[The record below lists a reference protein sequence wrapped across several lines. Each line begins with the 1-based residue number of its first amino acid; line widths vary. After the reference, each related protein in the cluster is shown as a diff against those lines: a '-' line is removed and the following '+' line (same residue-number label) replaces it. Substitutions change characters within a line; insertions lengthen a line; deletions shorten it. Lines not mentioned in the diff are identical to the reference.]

1 MDSNNVPALSVSD
14 LTSLIKQTFSENF
27 PYLNIMGEVSNFRP
41 SSTGHWYFSLKDE
54 RASIS
59 AVMFKGNTWKVEKLP
74 KEGDKVQIFGS
85 LDVYAPR
92 GTYSIKCD
100 SIKFVGTGDILAK
113 LEERKKAYK
122 KAGWFDEEL
131 KKPICKFP
139 TTLGVVTSPTT
150 AALQDIL
157 QVLQRRAPSLN
168 IIIIP
173 SVVQGEAAAASIAK
187 AIEAANLFA
196 LCDQL
201 IVARGGGS
209 IEDLLPFS
217 EEIVLRAILE
227 SQIPVITGIGHEIDF
242 TLSDF
247 VSDLRAPTPSAA
259 AELASSGY
267 NELANK
273 RKDLLYNLQNAISN
287 KINYL
292 QEKTYRYDIK
302 NLNSLI
308 LSKIDGM
315 YYRCVNATN
324 DIELAQNNRVVN
336 FENRYNLAK
345 LEIDSLNPNSI
356 LSKGYSI
363 VRDKNKKIINSK
375 KLVKVDENIT
385 ITFTDGDISIKVGK

>member
-139 TTLGVVTSPTT
+139 TTLGVVTSP
-150 AALQDIL
+150 D
-157 QVLQRRAPSLN
+157 RK
-168 IIIIP
+168 
-173 SVVQGEAAAASIAK
+173 SVV
-187 AIEAANLFA
+187 
-196 LCDQL
+196 
-201 IVARGGGS
+201 
-209 IEDLLPFS
+209 
-217 EEIVLRAILE
+217 
-227 SQIPVITGIGHEIDF
+227 
-242 TLSDF
+242 
-247 VSDLRAPTPSAA
+247 
-259 AELASSGY
+259 
-267 NELANK
+267 
-273 RKDLLYNLQNAISN
+273 
-287 KINYL
+287 
-292 QEKTYRYDIK
+292 
-302 NLNSLI
+302 
-308 LSKIDGM
+308 
-315 YYRCVNATN
+315 
-324 DIELAQNNRVVN
+324 
-336 FENRYNLAK
+336 
-345 LEIDSLNPNSI
+345 
-356 LSKGYSI
+356 
-363 VRDKNKKIINSK
+363 
-375 KLVKVDENIT
+375 
-385 ITFTDGDISIKVGK
+385 